1 MKAESL
7 VISVVIQAAF
17 SHIFEVILIIA
28 TALILKVSLLAFLA
42 YPLIF
47 FLFFIITLGISFI
60 FATIGVYISDLNNIW
75 SILSQILFLISPIFY
90 LPSENGLIA
99 KFNLIN
105 PIAYFLEVLRSA
117 LIYGEIKIIPL
128 LIIFGLGIF
137 SLSFGILIFQKHK
150 TKFAELL

>member
-1 MKAESL
+1 VKAESL